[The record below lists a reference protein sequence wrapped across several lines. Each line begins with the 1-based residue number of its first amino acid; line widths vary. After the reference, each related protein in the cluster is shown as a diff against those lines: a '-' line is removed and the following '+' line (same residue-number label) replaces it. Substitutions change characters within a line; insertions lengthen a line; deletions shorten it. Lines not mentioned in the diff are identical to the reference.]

1 MKQHIITHKQ
11 DKKQYLLNTV
21 EMTEFFKKQDV
32 VNYTI
37 KDKLTK
43 QEIIGNIIS
52 FVIVSICSV
61 GLLILGA
68 LLDRL

>member
-1 MKQHIITHKQ
+1 MKQHIVKHKQ
-11 DKKQYLLNTV
+11 NNKEYLLNTV
-21 EMTEFFKKQDV
+21 EMAKFFEKQDI

-37 KDKLTK
+37 KDKLTN

-61 GLLILGA
+61 GLLMLGA

>member
-1 MKQHIITHKQ
+1 MKQHIITNKQ

-21 EMTEFFKKQDV
+21 EMTEFFKKQDI

-52 FVIVSICSV
+52 FVIVLICSV
-61 GLLILGA
+61 GLLMLGA

>member
-1 MKQHIITHKQ
+1 MKQHIITNKQ

-21 EMTEFFKKQDV
+21 EMTEFFKKQDI

-61 GLLILGA
+61 GLLMLGA

>member
-1 MKQHIITHKQ
+1 MRQHIITQKQ
-11 DKKQYLLNTV
+11 NKKQYLLNTV
-21 EMTEFFKKQDV
+21 EMAKFFEKQDI
-32 VNYTI
+32 VNYKI
-37 KDKLTK
+37 DDKLTK

-61 GLLILGA
+61 GLLMLGA

>member
-1 MKQHIITHKQ
+1 MRQHIITHKQ
-11 DKKQYLLNTV
+11 DKKKYLLNTV
-21 EMTEFFKKQDV
+21 EMAKFFEKQDI
-32 VNYTI
+32 VNYKI
-37 KDKLTK
+37 DDKLTK

-61 GLLILGA
+61 GLLMLGA

>member
-1 MKQHIITHKQ
+1 
-11 DKKQYLLNTV
+11 
-21 EMTEFFKKQDV
+21 MTEFFKKQDV